1 MPVDNKP
8 GRGLGSQGYKGNS
21 ELDVQKDINRRLKEQ
36 NELLKQ
42 VITLLTQQI
51 SILTLIETNTQ

>member
-1 MPVDNKP
+1 MPLDNMP
-8 GRGLGSQGYKGNS
+8 GRGLNSQGYRTNK

-42 VITLLTQQI
+42 VITLLTEQKVL
-51 SILTLIETNTQ
+51 LTLIETNTQ